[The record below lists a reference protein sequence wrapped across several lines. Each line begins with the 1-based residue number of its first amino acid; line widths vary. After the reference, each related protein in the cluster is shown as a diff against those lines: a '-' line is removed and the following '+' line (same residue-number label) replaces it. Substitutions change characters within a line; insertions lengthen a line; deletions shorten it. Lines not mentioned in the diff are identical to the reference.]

1 MLSAII
7 TSLLSTHYSALST
20 VSVIFNEEEI
30 GSTSTYIINAQPG
43 VFLPNMLIDKFF
55 MTLNLDLCKK

>member
-1 MLSAII
+1 MPVLRK
-7 TSLLSTHYSALST
+7 
-20 VSVIFNEEEI
+20 VIFNEEI

-43 VFLPNMLIDKFF
+43 VFLPNMLIDNFF